1 MVLPHKLYFI
11 YIDLGLKRKTVIY
24 RCFFYYRDANKTKK
38 TIINLCR
45 NRVYYYWY
53 CISTF
58 DIQTNVLVS
67 STCSLKTLLYIL
79 YRLKGQLNSLKI

>member
-1 MVLPHKLYFI
+1 MVFLHKLYFI

-38 TIINLCR
+38 TIINLRR

-67 STCSLKTLLYIL
+67 ST
-79 YRLKGQLNSLKI
+79 